1 MKSYRQLV
9 PPDNR
14 GQIAHDLTR
23 TLGSFPRTVFSRM
36 LSLLI
41 HDKNFDHL
49 SCATRSLGGLVTN
62 FAPVPKPGE
71 NFGFDHCQLSP
82 AGTPHFKDAT

>member
-23 TLGSFPRTVFSRM
+23 TLESVRRTVFSRK

-41 HDKNFDHL
+41 HDKNFDHF
-49 SCATRSLGGLVTN
+49 SCATRSPGCLVTN
-62 FAPVPKPGE
+62 FALVSKLGE
-71 NFGFDHCQLSP
+71 NFGFDHCLLNPS
-82 AGTPHFKDAT
+82 GTPHFKDVT